1 MYRSLKITKN
11 YKITICN
18 YKITILILQPNY
30 KITILILQPNYKITN
45 IDFVIYIFL
54 HKSSQYY
61 LLEVSTIIVF

>member
-11 YKITICN
+11 YKITIC
-18 YKITILILQPNY
+18 NY